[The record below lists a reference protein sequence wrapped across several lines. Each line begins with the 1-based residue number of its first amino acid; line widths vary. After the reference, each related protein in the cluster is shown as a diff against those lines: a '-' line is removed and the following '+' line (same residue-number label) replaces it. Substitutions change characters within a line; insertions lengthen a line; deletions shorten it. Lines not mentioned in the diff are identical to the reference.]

1 MYRSFFRPLLRVVVV
16 LGLLSVPVIAAGSVT
31 AGNDVRVEAQ
41 AAPKTG
47 LGLFLVVSLRRAS

>member
-1 MYRSFFRPLLRVVVV
+1 MNRSFLRPLLRAIVL
-16 LGLLSVPVIAAGSVT
+16 LGLLSAPVIAADQVG
-31 AGNDVRVEAQ
+31 AGNDIRVDAQ

>member
-16 LGLLSVPVIAAGSVT
+16 LGLLSVPVIAADSVT
-31 AGNDVRVEAQ
+31 AGNDIRVAAQ

>member
-16 LGLLSVPVIAAGSVT
+16 LGLLSAPVIAADSVT
-31 AGNDVRVEAQ
+31 AGNDVRIEAQ

-47 LGLFLVVSLRRAS
+47 LGLFLLVSLQRAS